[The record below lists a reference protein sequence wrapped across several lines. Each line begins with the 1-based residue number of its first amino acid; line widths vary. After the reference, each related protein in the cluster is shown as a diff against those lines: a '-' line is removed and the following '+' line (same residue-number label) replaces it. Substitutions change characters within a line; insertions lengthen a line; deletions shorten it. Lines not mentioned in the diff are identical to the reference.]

1 MENHTFT
8 IWGRSFELEIR
19 YDIRPGETLLPNQK
33 EAAEQF
39 IKKADILE
47 RSLPELKKYCA
58 ENSDGIV
65 EVQDIDNIFKYV
77 VPAYVFVVRD
87 EEHRTVALICHYKF
101 DPEHGLAMLFE
112 NEELKEIGEEDIAF

>member
-19 YDIRPGETLLPNQK
+19 YDIRPGETLLPIQK
-33 EAAEQF
+33 EAVEQF
-39 IKKADILE
+39 IKKAAILD
-47 RSLPELKKYCA
+47 RSLPELKIYCA
-58 ENSDGIV
+58 ENSDGEV
-65 EVQDIDNIFKYV
+65 EVKDIDNIFKYV
-77 VPAYVFVVRD
+77 VPAYVFVIRD
-87 EEHRTVALICHYKF
+87 EKHRMVALICHYKF